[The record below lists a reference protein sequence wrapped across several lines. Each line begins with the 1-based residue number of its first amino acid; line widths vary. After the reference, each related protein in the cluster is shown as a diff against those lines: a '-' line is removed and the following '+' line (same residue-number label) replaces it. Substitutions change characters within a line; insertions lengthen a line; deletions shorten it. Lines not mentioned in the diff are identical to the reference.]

1 MHRSRDD
8 ELERGR
14 ARVGRPAETV
24 PPVGAQCPQ
33 RSERSERSERRQGR
47 EGMRVRVGSKS
58 ERRRIVPVDD
68 GLDHANG
75 LVNLGRVNQ
84 RSPDGARRAEQQR
97 PDPRQTKPAGL
108 RLADDAVSQVH
119 HKRRRLDRIVPRHDG
134 RLGRRR
140 GRRGRRSRRGRRALV
155 VVIIATTATTNTATG
170 RALVPHRHVRA
181 QLVPADET
189 VVVHGTSRMVVILPG
204 SINYNVVD
212 SIAFVVPA
220 VGEARAQHPAGCRSL
235 RRGDVVVHLCAE
247 DGFRERREP
256 GALEA
261 RQVAPDTGDGDLE
274 GRDPRR
280 APRFSKR
287 IHGEQR

>member
-1 MHRSRDD
+1 MHRSRQD

-24 PPVGAQCPQ
+24 PPVRAQCPQ
-33 RSERSERSERRQGR
+33 RSEHRQGR
-47 EGMRVRVGSKS
+47 EGMRVRVGSER
-58 ERRRIVPVDD
+58 ERRRIVPADD
-68 GLDHANG
+68 GLDHADG

-97 PDPRQTKPAGL
+97 PGPRQTKPAGL
-108 RLADDAVSQVH
+108 RLANDAVSQVH
-119 HKRRRLDRIVPRHDG
+119 HKRWRLDRIVSGHDG

-140 GRRGRRSRRGRRALV
+140 GRRGRRALV
-155 VVIIATTATTNTATG
+155 VIMATTTTNTTTG

-189 VVVHGTSRMVVILPG
+189 VVVHGTSRMMVILPG
-204 SINYNVVD
+204 SINYNIVD

-220 VGEARAQHPAGCRSL
+220 VGEARAEHPSGCRSL
-235 RRGDVVVHLCAE
+235 RCGDVVRLCAE
-247 DGFRERREP
+247 DGFRERREL

-261 RQVAPDTGDGDLE
+261 RRVAPDAGDGDLE

-280 APRFSKR
+280 APRFSQR